1 MASIFLGERKNCLCI
16 RVAPGEEIHHLRGV
30 LREIEAHHLLVEL
43 LRLGS
48 GHADGVDAVRHEDA
62 VHHEARRA
70 LVAVEEELLQRAEQV
85 LEASSRFELTASQLS
100 QGLEPKLTIAMSD
113 TYQSQRFETAI
124 TAFAERY
131 PDLELEWLIAESD
144 DLIDLL
150 QSGRAQIALIEQQ
163 DVYPPDL
170 NHSPVQERTETA
182 LFVSPQHALAKLEK
196 VDQQAL
202 KHHRELRLA
211 SIVKPYDNRAAGR
224 VWSAASYLMLME
236 MAQLGFGWA
245 PLPRWLAE
253 RFGNGSL
260 QELTVRG
267 WPRSVTVDALWSRQQ
282 PPGPAGSWLLGQ
294 MLE

>member
-1 MASIFLGERKNCLCI
+1 MASHEVLQAFVQAATQGSFSAAARKLGKSQSTVSAAVASLEIDLDVVLFDRSSRKPTLTP
-16 RVAPGEEIHHLRGV
+16 A
-30 LREIEAHHLLVEL
+30 
-43 LRLGS
+43 
-48 GHADGVDAVRHEDA
+48 GHV
-62 VHHEARRA
+62 
-70 LVAVEEELLQRAEQV
+70 LLQRAEQV
-85 LEASSRFELTASQLS
+85 LEASSRLELTASQLAT
-100 QGLEPKLTIAMSD
+100 GLEPRLTVAMSD
-113 TYQSQRFETAI
+113 TYQSQRFETTI

-131 PDLELEWLIAESD
+131 PDLELEWLIAECD
-144 DLIDLL
+144 DLIDLV
-150 QSGRAQIALIEQQ
+150 QSGRAQIAFIEQQ
-163 DVYPPDL
+163 DEYPPDL
-170 NHSPVQERTETA
+170 THSPVEERTETA

-202 KHHRELRLA
+202 KQHRELRLA

-260 QELTVRG
+260 QELRVRG
-267 WPRSVTVDALWSRQQ
+267 WPRSVTVDALWSRQH